1 MKTYTWGLVSIP
13 LILAAQTTLAGNL
26 ITDGG
31 FESGVLPWTSSK
43 SILTLDPAAAY
54 AGQAGMKVDSAY
66 SGCTTGALYSL
77 NTASLQNGTL
87 YEFGARVRLSSGV
100 GSSANLSFGLIK
112 NGASPITLDGEQSSY
127 DAKVYPDKWTRV
139 YGVWQ
144 ASFTPGDTL
153 KVCISGAAANKPF
166 HVDEVFVKPLTTDE
180 VGYQPPAT
188 LDASTLIYAD
198 GNRLVMGPQ
207 KTPFLMKGINV
218 YLYDLGND
226 VDPPPPLDD
235 FKYKNVDEASYQE
248 IRDLGFNSVRL
259 MLSYNLFESSTAP
272 GVYKNEGWALV
283 DRHIQWAKQ
292 NGLRLILD
300 MHVPP
305 GGYQS
310 NDFKGFGNR
319 ADLKKRLEDLWVAI
333 AQRYRN
339 ETTIAAYDLI
349 NEPHINNWF
358 IYAQTLINKIRAVD
372 PNHLI
377 DVEVSFHP
385 SDKGMYKLADDNI
398 LYDVHWY
405 EPWSWAGS
413 HTNNTP
419 YVGTLAQ
426 FKQQLREGEGL
437 TEFYDAA
444 TDSFTVPFNIG
455 EYGVTFEKYELPGV
469 NGETWLQHANAAF
482 DHFGISRQL
491 FHYNENNFGIY
502 RSWNSYPNEHTKTTA
517 ALKAALPAIN
527 GAEPPPPPPPVALN
541 ITTTS
546 LTKGT
551 VGTAYSAQVSA
562 SGGTSPYTWSL
573 AAGSLPAGLTLG
585 SDGKMTGTP
594 TTAGTF
600 SFTLA
605 VTDQKAT
612 TDTQAISMAVAD
624 QPVAVPPD
632 ITTTSLTAGTAGAAY
647 SATLKVSS
655 GTAPYSWSLNS
666 GSLPA
671 GLSLSTAG
679 VISGTPTTA
688 GTASFSVKVTDG
700 KSLSDTQALSLTIAA
715 TPPATGNADMALTTF
730 RATSTKPKA
739 GAAVG
744 FNFVLKN
751 NGKDLAKN
759 ARFVLPMPANTTW
772 VSGAAE
778 CVPSAMEVVCSFGD
792 LAKGVSRNRYI
803 YLRPAVAG
811 SLTLNG
817 KAVSDTGDSST
828 ANNGKTVTLTVK

>member
-1 MKTYTWGLVSIP
+1 MKIYKACFYVLP
-13 LILAAQTTLAGNL
+13 LAIAIQAATAGNL

-31 FESGVLPWTSSK
+31 FESGVLPWTSTK
-43 SILTLDPAAAY
+43 SVLTLDPVAAY

-66 SGCTTGALYSL
+66 SGCPTGALYTL
-77 NTASLQNGTL
+77 NTANLKNGTL

-112 NGASPITLDGEQSSY
+112 NGATPITLDGEQSSY

-139 YGVWQ
+139 FGVWQ
-144 ASFTPGDTL
+144 ASFTPSDTL
-153 KVCISGAAANKPF
+153 KVCISGTAANKPF
-166 HVDEVFVKPLTTDE
+166 QVDEAFVKPLSTEE
-180 VGYQPPAT
+180 VGYQPPVT
-188 LDASTLIYAD
+188 LDTSTLVYAD
-198 GNRLVMGPQ
+198 GNRLVMGSQ
-207 KTPFLMKGINV
+207 KTPFLMKGVNV
-218 YLYDLGND
+218 YLYDLGTD

-235 FKYKNVDEASYQE
+235 FKYKNVDEASYKE
-248 IRDLGFNSVRL
+248 IHDLGFNSVRL
-259 MLSYNLFESSTAP
+259 MLSYNLFESNTAP

-310 NDFKGFGNR
+310 NDFKGFGSR

-339 ETTIAAYDLI
+339 ETTIVAYDLI

-385 SDKGMYKLADDNI
+385 SDIGMYKLADNNI
-398 LYDVHWY
+398 LYDVHWN

-426 FKQQLREGEGL
+426 FKQLLRNGEGL

-455 EYGVTFEKYELPGV
+455 EYGVTFEKYELAGV
-469 NGETWLQHANAAF
+469 NGVTWLQHANAAF

-502 RSWNSYPNEHTKTTA
+502 RSWNSYPNEHTKTTEP
-517 ALKAALPAIN
+517 LKAALPAIN
-527 GAEPPPPPPPVALN
+527 GAAPPPPPPPPPPAALN
-541 ITTTS
+541 ITTST
-546 LTKGT
+546 LTAGK
-551 VGTAYSAQVSA
+551 VGTAYNA
-562 SGGTSPYTWSL
+562 
-573 AAGSLPAGLTLG
+573 
-585 SDGKMTGTP
+585 
-594 TTAGTF
+594 
-600 SFTLA
+600 TLA
-605 VTDQKAT
+605 V
-612 TDTQAISMAVAD
+612 SN
-624 QPVAVPPD
+624 
-632 ITTTSLTAGTAGAAY
+632 GA
-647 SATLKVSS
+647 
-655 GTAPYSWSLNS
+655 APYSWSVSS
-666 GSLPA
+666 GSLPT
-671 GLSLSTAG
+671 GLSLSAAG
-679 VISGTPTTA
+679 VISGTPSTS
-688 GTASFSVKVTDG
+688 GTASFSVKVTDSKG
-700 KSLSDTQALSLTIAA
+700 LSDTQALSMTVAA
-715 TPPATGNADMALTTF
+715 APPPTTGNADMALTTF
-730 RATSTKPKA
+730 NATATSVTKGSSA
-739 GAAVG
+739 G

-751 NGKDLAKN
+751 NGSDVAKN

-772 VSGAAE
+772 ISGAAE
-778 CVPSAMEVVCSFGD
+778 CVPAAAEVVCSFGD

-817 KAVSDTGDSST
+817 KAVSDTGDSSIT
-828 ANNGKTVTLTVK
+828 NNSKTVTLTVK

>member
-1 MKTYTWGLVSIP
+1 MKVSKAYFYAVP
-13 LILAAQTTLAGNL
+13 LAMAVQAATAGNL
-26 ITDGG
+26 LTDGG
-31 FESGVLPWTSSK
+31 FESGIMPWTSTK
-43 SILTLDPAAAY
+43 SILTLDPVAAY

-66 SGCTTGALYSL
+66 SGCPTGALYAL
-77 NTASLQNGTL
+77 NTANLQNGTL

-100 GSSANLSFGLIK
+100 GSSANLSLGLIK
-112 NGASPITLDGEQSSY
+112 NGATPITLDGEQSSY
-127 DAKVYPDKWTRV
+127 DAGVYPDKWTRV
-139 YGVWQ
+139 FGVWK
-144 ASFTPGDTL
+144 ASFTPTDTL
-153 KVCISGAAANKPF
+153 KVCISGAANKPF
-166 HVDEVFVKPLTTDE
+166 HVDEAFVKPLTTEE

-188 LDASTLIYAD
+188 LDTSTLIYAD
-198 GNRLVMGPQ
+198 GNRLVMGTQ
-207 KTPFLMKGINV
+207 KTPFLMKGVNV
-218 YLYDLGND
+218 YLYDLGTD

-235 FKYKNVDEASYQE
+235 FKYKNVDEASYKE

-310 NDFKGFGNR
+310 NDFTGFGSR

-358 IYAQTLINKIRAVD
+358 TYAQTLINKIRAVD
-372 PNHLI
+372 SNHLI

-385 SDKGMYKLADDNI
+385 SDIGMYKLADNNI

-437 TEFYDAA
+437 SEFYDTT

-455 EYGVTFEKYELPGV
+455 EYGVTFEKYELAGV
-469 NGETWLQHANAAF
+469 NGTTWLQHANASF

-491 FHYNENNFGIY
+491 FHYNEPNFGIY
-502 RSWNSYPNEHTKTTA
+502 RSWNSYPNEHTKTTVD
-517 ALKAALPAIN
+517 LKAALPAIN
-527 GAEPPPPPPPVALN
+527 AAEPPPPPAVN
-541 ITTTS
+541 ITSTALS
-546 LTKGT
+546 NGM
-551 VGTAYSAQVSA
+551 VGTIYAAQVSV
-562 SGGTSPYTWSL
+562 SGGTAPYTWSL
-573 AAGSLPAGLTLG
+573 AAGSLPTGLLLG
-585 SDGKMTGTP
+585 SDGKITGTP

-600 SFTLA
+600 NFTLS
-605 VTDQKAT
+605 VSDKNAT
-612 TDTQAISMAVAD
+612 TDTQAISMTVAA
-624 QPVAVPPD
+624 QPVVLPPD
-632 ITTTSLTAGTAGAAY
+632 ITTTSLLAATVGTAY
-647 SATLKVSS
+647 NATLKASN
-655 GTAPYSWSLNS
+655 GTAPYGWSVSS
-666 GSLPA
+666 GSLPT
-671 GLSLSTAG
+671 GLLLSAAG
-679 VISGTPTTA
+679 VISGTPSA
-688 GTASFSVKVTDG
+688 SGTASFSVKVTDSKG
-700 KSLSDTQALSLTIAA
+700 LNDTQTLSMTIATA
-715 TPPATGNADMALTTF
+715 PPPATGNADMALTTF
-730 RATSTKPKA
+730 NSTATSVNK
-739 GAAVG
+739 GSSIG

-751 NGKDLAKN
+751 NGNDLAKN

-778 CVPSAMEVVCSFGD
+778 CVNSSVEVVCSFGD
-792 LAKGVSRNRYI
+792 LAKGQSRNRYI

-811 SLTLNG
+811 SLTITGTATSN
-817 KAVSDTGDSST
+817 TGD
-828 ANNGKTVTLTVK
+828 NNTSNNSKTVTLPVK

>member
-1 MKTYTWGLVSIP
+1 MKIYKACFYVLP
-13 LILAAQTTLAGNL
+13 LAIAIQAATAGNL

-31 FESGVLPWTSSK
+31 FESGVLPWTSTK
-43 SILTLDPAAAY
+43 SVLTLDPVAAY

-66 SGCTTGALYSL
+66 SGCPTGALYTL
-77 NTASLQNGTL
+77 NTANLKNGTL

-112 NGASPITLDGEQSSY
+112 NGATPITLDGEQSSY

-139 YGVWQ
+139 FGVWQ
-144 ASFTPGDTL
+144 ASFTPSDTL
-153 KVCISGAAANKPF
+153 KVCISGTAANKPF
-166 HVDEVFVKPLTTDE
+166 QVDEAFVKPLSTEE

-188 LDASTLIYAD
+188 LDTSTLVYAD

-207 KTPFLMKGINV
+207 KTPFLMKGVNV
-218 YLYDLGND
+218 YLYDLGTD

-235 FKYKNVDEASYQE
+235 FKYKNVDEASYKE
-248 IRDLGFNSVRL
+248 IRGLGFNSVRL
-259 MLSYNLFESSTAP
+259 MLSYNLFESNTAP

-292 NGLRLILD
+292 NGLRLVLD

-310 NDFKGFGNR
+310 NDFKGFGSR

-339 ETTIAAYDLI
+339 ETTIVAYDLI

-385 SDKGMYKLADDNI
+385 SDIGMYKLADNNI

-426 FKQQLREGEGL
+426 FKQLLRNGEGL

-455 EYGVTFEKYELPGV
+455 EYGVTFEKYELAGV
-469 NGETWLQHANAAF
+469 NGVTWLQHANAAF

-502 RSWNSYPNEHTKTTA
+502 RSWNSYPNEHTKTTEP
-517 ALKAALPAIN
+517 LKAALPAIN
-527 GAEPPPPPPPVALN
+527 GAEPPPPPPPPALD
-541 ITTTS
+541 ITTTNLS
-546 LTKGT
+546 NGT
-551 VGTAYSAQVSA
+551 VGAAYSAQVSA
-562 SGGTSPYTWSL
+562 SGGTSPYTWSV
-573 AAGSLPAGLTLG
+573 AAGSLPIGLTLG
-585 SDGKMTGTP
+585 SNGKITGTP
-594 TTAGTF
+594 TTAGAF
-600 SFTLA
+600 NFTLA
-605 VTDQKAT
+605 VNDQNNV
-612 TDTQAISMAVAD
+612 TDTQAVSMTVAA
-624 QPVAVPPD
+624 QPVVLPPN
-632 ITTTSLTAGTAGAAY
+632 ITTISLTAGTAQTAY
-647 SATLKVSS
+647 NATLQASS
-655 GTAPYSWSLNS
+655 GTAPYNWSVSS
-666 GSLPA
+666 GSLPT
-671 GLSLSTAG
+671 GLSLSAAG

-688 GTASFSVKVTDG
+688 GTASFSVKVTDDQG
-700 KSLSDTQALSLTIAA
+700 LSDIQALSLTIAA
-715 TPPATGNADMALTTF
+715 APPVTGNADMALTTF
-730 RATSTKPKA
+730 KATATSVTKGSSA
-739 GAAVG
+739 G

-751 NGKDLAKN
+751 NGNDVAKN

-772 VSGAAE
+772 ISGAAE
-778 CVPSAMEVVCSFGD
+778 CVPAAAEVVCSFGD

-817 KAVSDTGDSST
+817 KAVSDTGDSSIT
-828 ANNGKTVTLTVK
+828 NNSKTVTLTVK

>member
-1 MKTYTWGLVSIP
+1 MRVGKAYFYALP
-13 LILAAQTTLAGNL
+13 LAIAVQAATAGNL

-31 FESGVLPWTSSK
+31 FESGVLPWTSTK
-43 SILTLDPAAAY
+43 SVLTLDPVAAY
-54 AGQAGMKVDSAY
+54 AGQVGMKVDSAY
-66 SGCTTGALYSL
+66 SGCPTGALYTL
-77 NTASLQNGTL
+77 NTANLKNGTL

-112 NGASPITLDGEQSSY
+112 NGATPITLDGEQSSY

-139 YGVWQ
+139 FGVWQ
-144 ASFTPGDTL
+144 ASFTPSDTL
-153 KVCISGAAANKPF
+153 KVCISGTAANKPF
-166 HVDEVFVKPLTTDE
+166 QVDEAFVKPLSTEE

-188 LDASTLIYAD
+188 LDTSTLVYAD
-198 GNRLVMGPQ
+198 GNRLVMGSQ
-207 KTPFLMKGINV
+207 KTPFLMKGVNV
-218 YLYDLGND
+218 YLYDLGTD

-235 FKYKNVDEASYQE
+235 FKYKNVDEASYKE

-259 MLSYNLFESSTAP
+259 MLSYNLFESNTAP

-358 IYAQTLINKIRAVD
+358 IYAQTLIDKIRAVD

-419 YVGTLAQ
+419 YTGTLEQ
-426 FKQQLREGEGL
+426 FKQLLRNGEGL
-437 TEFYDAA
+437 SEFYDAD

-455 EYGVTFEKYELPGV
+455 EYGVTFEKYELAGV
-469 NGETWLQHANAAF
+469 NGVTWLQHANAAF

-502 RSWNSYPNEHTKTTA
+502 RSWNSYPNEHTKTTEP
-517 ALKAALPAIN
+517 LKAALPAIN
-527 GAEPPPPPPPVALN
+527 GAAPPPPPPPPPPAALN
-541 ITTTS
+541 ITTST
-546 LTKGT
+546 LTAGT
-551 VGTAYSAQVSA
+551 VGTAYN
-562 SGGTSPYTWSL
+562 
-573 AAGSLPAGLTLG
+573 
-585 SDGKMTGTP
+585 
-594 TTAGTF
+594 
-600 SFTLA
+600 
-605 VTDQKAT
+605 
-612 TDTQAISMAVAD
+612 
-624 QPVAVPPD
+624 
-632 ITTTSLTAGTAGAAY
+632 
-647 SATLKVSS
+647 ATLTVSN
-655 GTAPYSWSLNS
+655 GTAPYSWSVSS
-666 GSLPA
+666 GSLPT
-671 GLSLSTAG
+671 GLSLSAAG
-679 VISGTPTTA
+679 VISGTPSTS
-688 GTASFSVKVTDG
+688 GTASFSVKVTDSKG
-700 KSLSDTQALSLTIAA
+700 LSDTQALSMTVAA
-715 TPPATGNADMALTTF
+715 APPPPPPTTGNADMALTTF
-730 RATSTKPKA
+730 KATATSVTKGSSA
-739 GAAVG
+739 G

-751 NGKDLAKN
+751 NGNDVAKN

-772 VSGAAE
+772 ISGAAE
-778 CVPSAMEVVCSFGD
+778 CVPAAAEVVCSFGD
-792 LAKGVSRNRYI
+792 LAKGISRNRYI

-817 KAVSDTGDSST
+817 KAVSDTGDSSIT
-828 ANNGKTVTLTVK
+828 NNSKTVTLTVK

>member
-1 MKTYTWGLVSIP
+1 MKKTIWFSGLPLALAVSS
-13 LILAAQTTLAGNL
+13 ALAGTNL
-26 ITDGG
+26 ITDGD
-31 FESGVLPWTSSK
+31 FEGGALLWNSTK

-66 SGCTTGALYSL
+66 AWCPYGALYTLDTSQ
-77 NTASLQNGTL
+77 LQNGTM
-87 YEFGARVRLSSGV
+87 YEFGARIHL
-100 GSSANLSFGLIK
+100 ANNTDTFANHWLGLIK
-112 NGASPITLDGEQSSY
+112 NGADPVWLDGEQSSY
-127 DAKVYPDKWTRV
+127 DGGAYPDKWTQL
-139 YGVWQ
+139 YGVYK
-144 ASFTPGDTL
+144 ANFAPTDNV
-153 KVCISGAAANKPF
+153 KICISGAANKPF
-166 HVDEVFVKPLTTDE
+166 RVDNIFAAPLTTAE

-188 LDASTLIYAD
+188 LDASSLVYAD

-207 KTPFLMKGINV
+207 KTPFLMKGVNV
-218 YLYDLGND
+218 YQYDPGYGNQHA
-226 VDPPPPLDD
+226 LEN
-235 FKYKNVDEASYQE
+235 FKYKNVDAASYQE
-248 IRDLGFNSVRL
+248 IRALGFNTVRL
-259 MLSYNLFESSTAP
+259 MLSYSLFEDDATP
-272 GVYKNEGWALV
+272 GVYKEEGWAIV

-292 NGLRLILD
+292 NGLSLILD

-339 ETTIAAYDLI
+339 ETTIVAYDLI

-358 IYAQTLINKIRAVD
+358 AYAQTLIDKIRAVD

-398 LYDVHWY
+398 LYDVHFY
-405 EPWSWAGS
+405 DPWEWSGS

-419 YVGTLAQ
+419 YTGTLAQ
-426 FKQQLREGEGL
+426 FKQALREAEGL
-437 TEFYDAA
+437 TNFYDAA

-455 EYGVTFEKYELPGV
+455 EYGVVFEKYELAGV
-469 NGETWLQHANAAF
+469 NGVMWLQHANAAF

-491 FHYNENNFGIY
+491 FHYNEDNFGIY
-502 RSWNSYPNEHTKTTA
+502 RQWNSYPNEHTKTTVD
-517 ALKAALPAIN
+517 LKAALPAIN
-527 GAEPPPPPPPVALN
+527 GAEPPPPPPPPVLD

-546 LTKGT
+546 LSGGT
-551 VGTAYSAQVSA
+551 VGTTYSAQASA
-562 SGGTSPYTWSL
+562 NGGTSPYTWSL
-573 AAGSLPAGLTLG
+573 AAGSLPTGLTLG
-585 SDGKMTGTP
+585 SDGKITGTP

-600 SFTLA
+600 NFTLGVA
-605 VTDQKAT
+605 DQNNA
-612 TDTQAISMAVAD
+612 TDTQAISMTVAA
-624 QPVAVPPD
+624 QPVVLPPD
-632 ITTTSLTAGTAGAAY
+632 ITTTSLTAGTVGKTY
-647 SATLKVSS
+647 SVTLKVSK
-655 GTAPYSWSLNS
+655 GAAPYSWSVDS
-666 GSLPA
+666 GNLPA

-679 VISGTPTTA
+679 VLSGTPTTA
-688 GTASFSVKVTDG
+688 GTSSFSVKVTDG
-700 KSLSDTQALSLTIAA
+700 KNLSDTQTLGLAINAA
-715 TPPATGNADMALTTF
+715 PPATGNADMALTTF
-730 RATSTKPKA
+730 RATATKPKA

-751 NGKDLAKN
+751 NGKGVAKN
-759 ARFVLPMPANTTW
+759 ARFVLPMPANTAW

-778 CVPSAMEVVCSFGD
+778 CVSSAAEVVCSFGD

-811 SLTLNG
+811 KLTLNG

-828 ANNGKTVTLTVK
+828 ANNSKAVTLTVK

>member
-1 MKTYTWGLVSIP
+1 MRVGKAYFYALP
-13 LILAAQTTLAGNL
+13 LAIAVQAATAGNL

-31 FESGVLPWTSSK
+31 FESGVLPWTSTK
-43 SILTLDPAAAY
+43 SILTLDPVAAY
-54 AGQAGMKVDSAY
+54 AGQAGMKVDSTY
-66 SGCTTGALYSL
+66 SGCPTGALYTL
-77 NTASLQNGTL
+77 NTANLKNGTL

-112 NGASPITLDGEQSSY
+112 NGATPITLDGEQSSY

-139 YGVWQ
+139 FGVWQ
-144 ASFTPGDTL
+144 ASFTPTDTL
-153 KVCISGAAANKPF
+153 KVCISGTAANKPF
-166 HVDEVFVKPLTTDE
+166 QVDEAFVKPLSTEE

-188 LDASTLIYAD
+188 LDTSTLVYAD
-198 GNRLVMGPQ
+198 GNRLVMGSQ
-207 KTPFLMKGINV
+207 KTPFLMKGVNV
-218 YLYDLGND
+218 YLYDLGTD

-235 FKYKNVDEASYQE
+235 FKYKNVDEASYKE

-259 MLSYNLFESSTAP
+259 MLSYNLFESNTAP

-310 NDFKGFGNR
+310 NDFKGFGSR

-339 ETTIAAYDLI
+339 ETTIVAYDLI

-358 IYAQTLINKIRAVD
+358 IYAQALINKIRAVD

-385 SDKGMYKLADDNI
+385 SDIGMYKLADNNI

-426 FKQQLREGEGL
+426 FKQLLRNGEGL

-455 EYGVTFEKYELPGV
+455 EYGVTFEKYELAGV
-469 NGETWLQHANAAF
+469 NGATWLQHANAAF

-502 RSWNSYPNEHTKTTA
+502 RSWNSYPNEHTKTTEP
-517 ALKAALPAIN
+517 LKAALPAIN
-527 GAEPPPPPPPVALN
+527 GAEPPPPPPPPPPAALN
-541 ITTTS
+541 ITTAT
-546 LTKGT
+546 LIAGK
-551 VGTAYSAQVSA
+551 VGTGYNA
-562 SGGTSPYTWSL
+562 
-573 AAGSLPAGLTLG
+573 
-585 SDGKMTGTP
+585 
-594 TTAGTF
+594 
-600 SFTLA
+600 TLA
-605 VTDQKAT
+605 V
-612 TDTQAISMAVAD
+612 SN
-624 QPVAVPPD
+624 
-632 ITTTSLTAGTAGAAY
+632 
-647 SATLKVSS
+647 
-655 GTAPYSWSLNS
+655 GTAPYSWSVSS
-666 GSLPA
+666 GSLPT
-671 GLSLSTAG
+671 GLSLSAAG
-679 VISGTPTTA
+679 VISGTPSTS
-688 GTASFSVKVTDG
+688 GTASFSVKVTDSKG
-700 KSLSDTQALSLTIAA
+700 LSDTQALSMTVAA
-715 TPPATGNADMALTTF
+715 APPPTTGNADMALTTF
-730 RATSTKPKA
+730 NATATSVTKGSSA
-739 GAAVG
+739 G

-751 NGKDLAKN
+751 NGNDVAKN

-772 VSGAAE
+772 ISGAAE
-778 CVPSAMEVVCSFGD
+778 CVPAATEVVCSFGD

-817 KAVSDTGDSST
+817 KAVSDTGDSSIT
-828 ANNGKTVTLTVK
+828 NNSKTVTLTVK

>member
-1 MKTYTWGLVSIP
+1 MKIYKACFYVLP
-13 LILAAQTTLAGNL
+13 LAVAIQAATAGNL

-31 FESGVLPWTSSK
+31 FESGVLPWTSTK
-43 SILTLDPAAAY
+43 SVLTLDPVAAY

-66 SGCTTGALYSL
+66 SGCPTGALYTL
-77 NTASLQNGTL
+77 NTANLKNGTL

-112 NGASPITLDGEQSSY
+112 NGATPITLDGEQSSY

-139 YGVWQ
+139 FGVWQ
-144 ASFTPGDTL
+144 ASFTPSDTL
-153 KVCISGAAANKPF
+153 KVCISGTAANKPF
-166 HVDEVFVKPLTTDE
+166 QVDEAFVKPLTTDE

-188 LDASTLIYAD
+188 LDSSTLVYAD
-198 GNRLVMGPQ
+198 GNRLVMGSQ
-207 KTPFLMKGINV
+207 KTPFLMKGVNV

-235 FKYKNVDEASYQE
+235 FKYKNVDEASYKE

-358 IYAQTLINKIRAVD
+358 IYAQTLIDKIRAVD

-419 YVGTLAQ
+419 YTGTLEQ
-426 FKQQLREGEGL
+426 FKQLLRNGEGL
-437 TEFYDAA
+437 SEFYDAD

-455 EYGVTFEKYELPGV
+455 EYGVTFEKYELAGV
-469 NGETWLQHANAAF
+469 NGVTWLQHANAAF

-502 RSWNSYPNEHTKTTA
+502 RSWNSYPNEHTKTTEP
-517 ALKAALPAIN
+517 LKAALPAIN
-527 GAEPPPPPPPVALN
+527 GAAPPPPPPPPPPAALN
-541 ITTTS
+541 ITTST
-546 LTKGT
+546 LTAGT
-551 VGTAYSAQVSA
+551 VGTAYN
-562 SGGTSPYTWSL
+562 
-573 AAGSLPAGLTLG
+573 
-585 SDGKMTGTP
+585 
-594 TTAGTF
+594 
-600 SFTLA
+600 
-605 VTDQKAT
+605 
-612 TDTQAISMAVAD
+612 
-624 QPVAVPPD
+624 
-632 ITTTSLTAGTAGAAY
+632 
-647 SATLKVSS
+647 ATLTVSN
-655 GTAPYSWSLNS
+655 GTAPYSWSVSS
-666 GSLPA
+666 GSLPT
-671 GLSLSTAG
+671 GLSLSAAG
-679 VISGTPTTA
+679 VISGTPSTS
-688 GTASFSVKVTDG
+688 GTASFSVKVTDSKG
-700 KSLSDTQALSLTIAA
+700 LSDTQALSMTVAA
-715 TPPATGNADMALTTF
+715 APPPPPPTTGNADMALTTF
-730 RATSTKPKA
+730 KATATSVTKGSSA
-739 GAAVG
+739 G

-751 NGKDLAKN
+751 NGNDVAKN

-772 VSGAAE
+772 ISGAAE
-778 CVPSAMEVVCSFGD
+778 CVPATAEVVCSFGD

-817 KAVSDTGDSST
+817 KAVSDTGDSSMT
-828 ANNGKTVTLTVK
+828 NNSKTVTLTVK